1 MLRDL
6 THNSCVFQKYGRE
19 INEEKENETVTPI
32 DKSKSTIES
41 TERRS
46 PNEIT
51 DWLDFKQEV
60 QKWQLESNKNIIN
73 PYLGHQ
79 PIYFL
84 DGHALKNIVGEPD
97 FVIADNNIKLLIPY
111 LAFKNRYAPFLKKPI
126 MIADNVDEESY
137 SSDKEQNGDIDF
149 KYRI

>member
-1 MLRDL
+1 MA
-6 THNSCVFQKYGRE
+6 
-19 INEEKENETVTPI
+19 VTPVKR
-32 DKSKSTIES
+32 KSIEKINLERNLKKMKKEKNNFKADEESFMVSTSIS
-41 TERRS
+41 LKYSSISKQRS

-51 DWLDFKQEV
+51 DWSCKIISEKDIWSATDTNIFDTLTT
-60 QKWQLESNKNIIN
+60 LE
-73 PYLGHQ
+73 Q

-126 MIADNVDEESY
+126 MIADKFDEESY
-137 SSDKEQNGDIDF
+137 SSDKE
-149 KYRI
+149 